1 MASRA
6 GPVAGYGQYAL
17 CVRDG
22 KGRAWAASSSHGR
35 GGRDENKKELARHH
49 IGRKGQLQLLV
60 QGATTEELLPSASV
74 KERPS

>member
-1 MASRA
+1 VTVASRA
-6 GPVAGYGQYAL
+6 GPVAGCGQYAL
-17 CVRDG
+17 CVRD
-22 KGRAWAASSSHGR
+22 